1 MRKGKTKMR
10 KIKLVNKERFQNF
23 LATIGLAIV
32 IGLAVNNPTQGTIS
46 KWHDAIDEGMSWNE
60 YMEVNN

>member
-1 MRKGKTKMR
+1 MR